1 MRILEVKTGG
11 RPVQMAPIALGA
23 QPMGSTMPE
32 ETAFAC
38 LDAFCQWGESRGA
51 PVCVDTARVYSS
63 WIPGGD
69 GTSERTIGRWL
80 SRSGNREKVVLS
92 TKGGHPAE
100 PGLPRLDRES
110 LRRDL
115 AESLAHL
122 NTDHVELYFL
132 HRDDPRRP
140 VGEILESL
148 NEWVESGAVRAL
160 GASNWR
166 ASRIEEA
173 NRYAAS
179 HGLQGFTVSQI
190 QWSLARTSPDKLGD
204 PTLVCMT
211 PAEYA
216 WYREQRFPV
225 MAYTSQAGGYFSK
238 ALSGASLSP
247 GDQARY
253 GCEESSRRMER
264 VKTICA
270 RRGVTPAA
278 GSRPPRYVWPPSR
291 KIRSQAAP
299 SWAFPPWRGCGT
311 PCRTPR
317 WSSRR
322 RRWPGCGTAPRTI
335 ARFHNRMIPA
345 PKAGSPLKKP
355 ACAGRLPTN

>member
-238 ALSGASLSP
+238 TLSGAPLSP

-253 GCEESSRRMER
+253 GCEENSRRMER

-278 GSRPPRYVWPPSR
+278 VCL
-291 KIRSQAAP
+291 AAITENP
-299 SWAFPPWRGCGT
+299 L
-311 PCRTPR
+311 
-317 WSSRR
+317 
-322 RRWPGCGTAPRTI
+322 PGCAIVGFSSL
-335 ARFHNRMIPA
+335 ARLRDTLSDASLELSPEEVA
-345 PKAGSPLKKP
+345 WLWDGSADTRPVP
-355 ACAGRLPTN
+355 